1 DHSLKS
7 EAFRLLNV
15 EQACDQRHTDS
26 YMIDPAESISGM
38 VIRGA
43 KYFAVGHIG
52 ADQLSDYARRRNIS
66 EDTLKTLIP
75 RNIL

>member
-1 DHSLKS
+1 M
-7 EAFRLLNV
+7 FRLVNV
-15 EQACDQRHTDS
+15 EQACDLRLTDS
-26 YMIDPAESISGM
+26 YMIDPAESICGM

-43 KYFAVGHIG
+43 RYFAVGHIG